1 MRIFAVQPMTAYKA
15 PSFTGKPAK
24 LPKAA
29 TPAPQEQP
37 QTDTWAQAFN
47 TSFGAIE
54 YGLGLPIST
63 ITATAI

>member
-1 MRIFAVQPMTAYKA
+1 MTAYKA

-24 LPKAA
+24 LTRAA
-29 TPAPQEQP
+29 APSAPAPQP
-37 QTDTWAQAFN
+37 PADTWAQAFN

>member
-1 MRIFAVQPMTAYKA
+1 MRIYAVQSIQAYKA
-15 PSFTGKPAK
+15 PSFTAK
-24 LPKAA
+24 TAKANN
-29 TPAPQEQP
+29 TPAPQAQP
-37 QTDTWAQAFN
+37 PADTWAQAFN